1 MSSQKIICVTPNV
14 ALDRTL
20 VVPDFEVGNI
30 SRIKKAIAVPG
41 GKGLNVLRAVRILG
55 GQSVAMGLL
64 GGHTGRMIAE
74 MVEDDGYPSEWT
86 WYEGETRIC
95 TIIAP
100 PDGNS
105 TVINESGEIA
115 QSDWDKL
122 VDDICRVAEGDDVG
136 AICLCGS
143 LPLGSPDN
151 APADL
156 VTRLNDMGKQV
167 WVDSSKAYLKNAIS
181 AKPHAIKVNADEIG
195 DALGET
201 VDSLA
206 RIQEVG
212 ERLIADGIPIVVI
225 TLGKDG
231 AILMSEDVTAKAT
244 PPTIQPVDPIASGDC
259 VHAGIVTALAE
270 GKDYAE
276 AIRAGVA
283 AGTVNALYAGGAQ
296 FTYEHYLDIFEQTM
310 VEIF

>member
-1 MSSQKIICVTPNV
+1 MTSKNIICITPNV

-55 GQSVAMGLL
+55 GNPVAMGLL
-64 GGHTGRMIAE
+64 AGHTGRMIAE
-74 MVEDDGYPSEWT
+74 MVEADGYSADWT

-115 QSDWDKL
+115 SSDWDSL
-122 VDDICRVAEGDDVG
+122 VDDICRIADDDATG

-143 LPLGSPDN
+143 LPLGAPEH

-156 VTRLNDMGKQV
+156 VARLTGMGKQV
-167 WVDSSKAYLKNAIS
+167 WVDTSKAYLKNAIS
-181 AKPHAIKVNADEIG
+181 AKPYAVKVNADEIG
-195 DALGET
+195 EALGQT
-201 VDSLA
+201 VDSIEQIRA
-206 RIQEVG
+206 VG
-212 ERLIADGIPIVVI
+212 AELIADGIAVVVI

-231 AILMSEDVTAKAT
+231 AMLMTKDVTVKAI
-244 PPTIQPVDPIASGDC
+244 PPMIQPVDPIASGDC
-259 VHAGIVTALAE
+259 VHAGIVTALAN
-270 GKDYAE
+270 GQDFPE

-296 FTYEHYLDIFEQTM
+296 FTYEHFQQILDQTRL
-310 VEIF
+310 ELF